1 MPYPSS
7 RAFAKA
13 LARTSAMGEVT
24 FGSRASYACDVD
36 TRAPPGDSSGMTRDE
51 CLRHL
56 HSLSNWKEDA
66 GALAQMERDVH
77 TYLASLSNPDEK
89 FSAMNDLSKA
99 FKDQAPDTTRT
110 SLMLARLEE
119 ILTKGG

>member
-1 MPYPSS
+1 VAS
-7 RAFAKA
+7 
-13 LARTSAMGEVT
+13 ARPDPLT
-24 FGSRASYACDVD
+24 CDVD
-36 TRAPPGDSSGMTRDE
+36 RRAPPSDSGGMTRDE
-51 CLRHL
+51 CLRSL

-77 TYLASLSNPDEK
+77 AYLASFWNPDEK
-89 FSAMNDLSKA
+89 FTAMNGLCKA